1 MNKTLS
7 CILLA
12 ALLQSSLSFSVK
24 PAVISRPASVFSRS
38 SSELF
43 STPDEGEEK
52 APAAV
57 PLPPPQPTCGLDPLV
72 ASVTRMDP
80 SSSGANQKMTNVP
93 FFGEIPTEGGG
104 LKQLAAAAGL
114 GVVGF
119 LLFFVM
125 AFNARDSFGDQ
136 MTQISEDINSAALA
150 KTNKAP
156 VDPNACR
163 GLCSS
168 QDQQLESMR
177 SFMQGISKK

>member
-1 MNKTLS
+1 
-7 CILLA
+7 
-12 ALLQSSLSFSVK
+12 
-24 PAVISRPASVFSRS
+24 
-38 SSELF
+38 
-43 STPDEGEEK
+43 
-52 APAAV
+52 
-57 PLPPPQPTCGLDPLV
+57 
-72 ASVTRMDP
+72 MDP
-80 SSSGANQKMTNVP
+80 SSSGANVKTTNVP

-104 LKQLAAAAGL
+104 LQQLGAAAGL
-114 GVVGF
+114 GVIGF

-136 MTQISEDINSAALA
+136 MTQVSQEINAAALA